1 MNDVA
6 TELLSLI
13 ELADLSR
20 QDIPIET
27 RHVLETR
34 AGSGTIT
41 LDVSD
46 HECLV
51 ITRITLANVDWTLA
65 ATMTVQQR
73 GHTLPPLT
81 TALEAIND
89 EPLLLVFE
97 QGQLVFTFAVVSV
110 VGTTARIK
118 IQGARLPR
126 DAGKRLR
133 QMGSKLA

>member
-20 QDIPIET
+20 QNIPIET
-27 RHVLETR
+27 RHVFETR
-34 AGSGTIT
+34 NGSGTIT
-41 LDVSD
+41 INIAD

-51 ITRITLANVDWTLA
+51 VTRITADNVDWTLA
-65 ATMTVQQR
+65 ATLTVAQR

-81 TALEAIND
+81 TPLEVIND

-97 QGQLVFTFAVVSV
+97 QGQLVFTFAVVDV
-110 VGTTARIK
+110 LGTTARIK
-118 IQGARLPR
+118 IQAARLPR

-133 QMGSKLA
+133 QLGTKLA